1 LLINNA
7 GKNKLKI
14 KEDKIMEISLKG
26 NIKDS
31 SIPKVLVYL
40 NRNRKTG
47 TLKVRT
53 PAFTKKV
60 YLHKGDAVFAS
71 STDEDDRLGETLTK
85 VGKITMEQYDISV
98 ELLKKTGKRQGEI
111 LVELGYLTPQE
122 IIWGVKYQIRD
133 IIYSLFELQDAE
145 YEFNE
150 AEIPSDEII
159 TLKMSMANL
168 IYEGVKRIHNLNSIR
183 KELPDMESVLK
194 LSMDPVSL
202 FQDIVLSSMD
212 KKMLFM
218 IDGKKTVRELINIS
232 SNSFQAMKS
241 LYVLCSTGILEEK
254 QNVTEKAED
263 ALLLDDILKAFHDEE
278 ESLRKRIDILYS
290 NLNRLSESELLEIDE
305 KSDGETLKNNYYK
318 LVKEFHPDRY
328 LSFPDPSIK
337 NKVITVLEE
346 ITKAY
351 SLLKD
356 DERREDYFH
365 KQRLITRLNGFLDAI
380 RKRRDEFFATHLL
393 AENESFHS

>member
-1 LLINNA
+1 MQD
-7 GKNKLKI
+7 KNKLKI
-14 KEDKIMEISLKG
+14 KEDKIMEISLNG
-26 NIKDS
+26 NIKDF
-31 SIPKVLVYL
+31 SIPKILVYL

-85 VGKITMEQYDISV
+85 VGKITMEQYDTSV

-150 AEIPSDEII
+150 AEIASDEII

-254 QNVTEKAED
+254 QNATEKAED
-263 ALLLDDILKAFHDEE
+263 AVILDDILKAFHDEE
-278 ESLRKRIDILYS
+278 DALRKRIDILYS

-328 LSFPDPSIK
+328 LSFPDPSVK

-365 KQRLITRLNGFLDAI
+365 KQSLIARLNGFLDAI

-393 AENESFHS
+393 AGSESFHS

>member
-1 LLINNA
+1 MQD
-7 GKNKLKI
+7 KNKLKI

-31 SIPKVLVYL
+31 SIPKILVYL

-150 AEIPSDEII
+150 AEIASDEII

-254 QNVTEKAED
+254 QNATEKAED
-263 ALLLDDILKAFHDEE
+263 AVILDDILKAFHDEE
-278 ESLRKRIDILYS
+278 DALRKRIDILYS

-328 LSFPDPSIK
+328 LSFPDPSVK

-365 KQRLITRLNGFLDAI
+365 KQSLIARLNGFLDAI

-393 AENESFHS
+393 AESESFHS

>member
-1 LLINNA
+1 
-7 GKNKLKI
+7 
-14 KEDKIMEISLKG
+14 MEISLKG
-26 NIKDS
+26 NIKDF
-31 SIPKVLVYL
+31 SIPKILVYL

-47 TLKVRT
+47 TLKVMT

-85 VGKITMEQYDISV
+85 VGKITMEQYDTSV
-98 ELLKKTGKRQGEI
+98 EILKKTGKRQGEI

-263 ALLLDDILKAFHDEE
+263 ALILDDILKAFHDEE
-278 ESLRKRIDILYS
+278 DALRKRIDILYS

-365 KQRLITRLNGFLDAI
+365 KQRLIARLNGFLDAI

-393 AENESFHS
+393 VKSESFHS

>member
-1 LLINNA
+1 
-7 GKNKLKI
+7 
-14 KEDKIMEISLKG
+14 MEISLKG
-26 NIKDS
+26 NIKDF
-31 SIPKVLVYL
+31 SIPKILVYL

-47 TLKVRT
+47 TLKVMT

-85 VGKITMEQYDISV
+85 VGKITMEQYDTSV
-98 ELLKKTGKRQGEI
+98 EILKKTGKRQGEI

-183 KELPDMESVLK
+183 KELPDMDSVLK

-241 LYVLCSTGILEEK
+241 LYVLCSTGILEEN

-263 ALLLDDILKAFHDEE
+263 AVILDDILKAFHDEE
-278 ESLRKRIDILYS
+278 DALRKRIDILYS

-328 LSFPDPSIK
+328 LSCPDPSIK

-365 KQRLITRLNGFLDAI
+365 KQRLIARLNGFLDAI
-380 RKRRDEFFATHLL
+380 RKRRDEFFSTHLL
-393 AENESFHS
+393 AESESFHS

>member
-1 LLINNA
+1 
-7 GKNKLKI
+7 
-14 KEDKIMEISLKG
+14 MEISLKG

-31 SIPKVLVYL
+31 SIPKILVYL

-47 TLKVRT
+47 TLKVMT

-85 VGKITMEQYDISV
+85 VGKITMEQYDTSV
-98 ELLKKTGKRQGEI
+98 EILKKTGKRQGEI

-241 LYVLCSTGILEEK
+241 LYVLCSTGILEEN

-263 ALLLDDILKAFHDEE
+263 AVILDDILKAFHDEE
-278 ESLRKRIDILYS
+278 DALRKRIDILYS

-318 LVKEFHPDRY
+318 LVREFHPDRY

-356 DERREDYFH
+356 DDRREDYFH
-365 KQRLITRLNGFLDAI
+365 KQRLIARLNGFLDAI

-393 AENESFHS
+393 AESESFHS

>member
-1 LLINNA
+1 
-7 GKNKLKI
+7 
-14 KEDKIMEISLKG
+14 MEISLNG

-31 SIPKVLVYL
+31 SIPKILVYL

-47 TLKVRT
+47 TLKVMA

-98 ELLKKTGKRQGEI
+98 EILKKTGKRQGEI

-241 LYVLCSTGILEEK
+241 LYVLCSTGILEEN
-254 QNVTEKAED
+254 QNVTDKAED
-263 ALLLDDILKAFHDEE
+263 AVILDDILKAFHDEE
-278 ESLRKRIDILYS
+278 DALRKRIDILYS

-328 LSFPDPSIK
+328 LSCPDPSIK

-365 KQRLITRLNGFLDAI
+365 KQRLIARLNGFLDAI

-393 AENESFHS
+393 VKSESFHS

>member
-1 LLINNA
+1 
-7 GKNKLKI
+7 
-14 KEDKIMEISLKG
+14 MEISLKG

-31 SIPKVLVYL
+31 SIPKILVYL

-47 TLKVRT
+47 TLKVMT

-85 VGKITMEQYDISV
+85 VGKITMEQYDTSV
-98 ELLKKTGKRQGEI
+98 EILKKTGKRQGEI

-241 LYVLCSTGILEEK
+241 LYVLCSTGILEEN

-263 ALLLDDILKAFHDEE
+263 AVILDDILKAFHDEE
-278 ESLRKRIDILYS
+278 DALRKRIDILYS

-365 KQRLITRLNGFLDAI
+365 KQRLIARLNGFLDAI

>member
-1 LLINNA
+1 
-7 GKNKLKI
+7 
-14 KEDKIMEISLKG
+14 MEISLKG

-31 SIPKVLVYL
+31 SIPKILVYL

-47 TLKVRT
+47 TLKVMT

-85 VGKITMEQYDISV
+85 VGKITMEQYDTSV
-98 ELLKKTGKRQGEI
+98 EILKKTGKRQGEI

-133 IIYSLFELQDAE
+133 IIYSLFELQDTE

-241 LYVLCSTGILEEK
+241 LYVLCSTGILEEN

-263 ALLLDDILKAFHDEE
+263 AVILDDILKAFHDEE
-278 ESLRKRIDILYS
+278 DALRKRIDILYS

-393 AENESFHS
+393 AKSESFHS

>member
-1 LLINNA
+1 
-7 GKNKLKI
+7 
-14 KEDKIMEISLKG
+14 MEISLNG
-26 NIKDS
+26 NIKDF
-31 SIPKVLVYL
+31 SIPKILVYL

-98 ELLKKTGKRQGEI
+98 EHLKKTGKRQGEI

-241 LYVLCSTGILEEK
+241 LYVLCSTGILEEN

-263 ALLLDDILKAFHDEE
+263 AVILDDILKAFHDEE
-278 ESLRKRIDILYS
+278 DALRKRIDILYS

-305 KSDGETLKNNYYK
+305 KSDGEALKNNYYK

-365 KQRLITRLNGFLDAI
+365 KQRLIARLNGFLDAI

-393 AENESFHS
+393 AESESFHS

>member
-1 LLINNA
+1 
-7 GKNKLKI
+7 
-14 KEDKIMEISLKG
+14 MEISLKG

>member
-1 LLINNA
+1 
-7 GKNKLKI
+7 
-14 KEDKIMEISLKG
+14 MEISMKG
-26 NIKDS
+26 NIKDF
-31 SIPKVLVYL
+31 SISKILVYL

-85 VGKITMEQYDISV
+85 VGKITMEQYDTSV

-183 KELPDMESVLK
+183 KELPDMDSVLK

-263 ALLLDDILKAFHDEE
+263 AVILDDILKAFHDEE
-278 ESLRKRIDILYS
+278 DALRKRIDILYS

-318 LVKEFHPDRY
+318 LVREFHPDRY

-356 DERREDYFH
+356 DDRREDYFH
-365 KQRLITRLNGFLDAI
+365 KQRLIARLNGFLDAI

-393 AENESFHS
+393 AESESFHS

>member
-1 LLINNA
+1 
-7 GKNKLKI
+7 
-14 KEDKIMEISLKG
+14 MEISLKG
-26 NIKDS
+26 NIKDF
-31 SIPKVLVYL
+31 SIPKILVYL

-85 VGKITMEQYDISV
+85 VGKITMEQYDTSV
-98 ELLKKTGKRQGEI
+98 EHLKKTGKRQGEI

-241 LYVLCSTGILEEK
+241 LYVLCSTGILEEN

-263 ALLLDDILKAFHDEE
+263 AVILDDILKAFHDEE
-278 ESLRKRIDILYS
+278 DALRKRIDILYS
-290 NLNRLSESELLEIDE
+290 NLNKLSESELLEIDE

-393 AENESFHS
+393 AKNESFHSGDPFHVQS

>member
-1 LLINNA
+1 
-7 GKNKLKI
+7 
-14 KEDKIMEISLKG
+14 MEISLKG

-31 SIPKVLVYL
+31 SIPKILVYL

-47 TLKVRT
+47 TLKVMA

-85 VGKITMEQYDISV
+85 VGKITMEQYDTSV
-98 ELLKKTGKRQGEI
+98 EILKKTGKRQGEI

-263 ALLLDDILKAFHDEE
+263 ALILDDILKAFHDEE
-278 ESLRKRIDILYS
+278 DALRKRIDILYS

-365 KQRLITRLNGFLDAI
+365 KQRLIARLNGFLDAI

-393 AENESFHS
+393 AKSESFHT

>member
-7 GKNKLKI
+7 SKNKLKI

-26 NIKDS
+26 NIKDF
-31 SIPKVLVYL
+31 SIPKILVYL

-85 VGKITMEQYDISV
+85 VGKITMEQYDTSV
-98 ELLKKTGKRQGEI
+98 EILKKTGKRQGEI

-194 LSMDPVSL
+194 LSVDPVSL

-263 ALLLDDILKAFHDEE
+263 AVILDDILKAFHDEE
-278 ESLRKRIDILYS
+278 DALRKRIDILYS

-328 LSFPDPSIK
+328 LSCPDPSIK

-365 KQRLITRLNGFLDAI
+365 KQRLIARLNGFLDVI
-380 RKRRDEFFATHLL
+380 RKRRDEFFSTHLL

>member
-1 LLINNA
+1 
-7 GKNKLKI
+7 
-14 KEDKIMEISLKG
+14 MEISLNG
-26 NIKDS
+26 NIKDVGF
-31 SIPKVLVYL
+31 PKLLVYL

-47 TLKVRT
+47 ILTVKT
-53 PAFTKKV
+53 SFTKKI

-71 STDEDDRLGETLTK
+71 STDEDDRLGETLMK
-85 VGKITMEQYDISV
+85 MGKITLEQYDRSV

-111 LVELGYLTPQE
+111 LVELGYLTPQD
-122 IIWGVKYQIRD
+122 IIWGVKYQVKD

-183 KELPDMESVLK
+183 KELPDMDSVVK

-241 LYVLCSTGILEEK
+241 LYVLCSTGILEEN
-254 QNVTEKAED
+254 QNVTDKAED
-263 ALLLDDILKAFHDEE
+263 AVILDDILKAFHDEE
-278 ESLRKRIDILYS
+278 DALHKRIDILYS
-290 NLNRLSESELLEIDE
+290 NLNRLSE
-305 KSDGETLKNNYYK
+305 
-318 LVKEFHPDRY
+318 R
-328 LSFPDPSIK
+328 
-337 NKVITVLEE
+337 
-346 ITKAY
+346 
-351 SLLKD
+351 
-356 DERREDYFH
+356 
-365 KQRLITRLNGFLDAI
+365 
-380 RKRRDEFFATHLL
+380 
-393 AENESFHS
+393 